1 MWGSEFLVADL
12 CGFRRAAYF
21 EPVPMPGGAAAIRQP
36 WRMALAYLDQL
47 YGGEPPAGLEVFKR
61 NRSRWSAVAAAMRA
75 KVNSPMTSSAGRLF
89 DAAAAIAGGRDLV
102 NYEGQAAVE
111 FEQMADIAER
121 GAYCAAIIRSEAI
134 RISGADL
141 VRAVADDVRA
151 GTPREIVAARFH
163 NGMAEA
169 IVTVCEIIRGEHDL
183 STVAL
188 SGGVFQ
194 NALLLDRTSQRLQM
208 WGFRVLTHSRV
219 PANDGGIAFGQAA
232 IAAAR
237 DGVMGR
243 HPERSEGSR
252 AVLRA

>member
-1 MWGSEFLVADL
+1 V
-12 CGFRRAAYF
+12 F
-21 EPVPMPGGAAAIRQP
+21 E
-36 WRMALAYLDQL
+36 
-47 YGGEPPAGLEVFKR
+47 R

-75 KVNSPMTSSAGRLF
+75 KLNSPMTSSAGRLF
-89 DAAAAIAGGRDLV
+89 DAAAAIAGLRDQV

-121 GAYCAAIIRSEAI
+121 GAYRAAIVRSAAI

-141 VRAVADDVRA
+141 VRAVVDDVSA
-151 GTPREIVAARFH
+151 DTPREIVAARFH

-169 IVTVCEIIRGEHDL
+169 IVAVCEIICDEHAL

-194 NALLLDRTSQRLQM
+194 NALLLERTWQRLQM
-208 WGFRVLTHSRV
+208 RGFRVLTHSRV
-219 PANDGGIAFGQAA
+219 PANDGGIALGQAA

-237 DGVMGR
+237 DGVR
-243 HPERSEGSR
+243 QR
-252 AVLRA
+252 L